1 VLSVILLLMSCL
13 YFGQSDKD
21 VNQQLVYT
29 LLYGN
34 EKAKAKEIIE
44 SEFLKSD
51 NDSRKVIGYV
61 YLADYYALLK
71 DVVKRTEALEKAQDI
86 ASKTK
91 NAIDKAYVDQG
102 AMLNIIRSWI
112 RTNYL

>member
-1 VLSVILLLMSCL
+1 MNKVVLSVILLLMSCL

-71 DVVKRTEALEKAQDI
+71 DVVKEQRLWRKLKI
-86 ASKTK
+86 
-91 NAIDKAYVDQG
+91 
-102 AMLNIIRSWI
+102 
-112 RTNYL
+112 